1 MKAND
6 IIQIEPFH
14 HRGTTYIRLTNDEHQ
29 SVGAEACFILDYTE
43 NTEEKP
49 YRGDNDD

>member
-6 IIQIEPFH
+6 IIQIELSHPW
-14 HRGTTYIRLTNDEHQ
+14 GGCLA
-29 SVGAEACFILDYTE
+29 VGAEACFILDWAE

-49 YRGDNDD
+49 YTIRGADND